1 MKIQAQDL
9 RIGNWVKNNFG
20 DELQVTHISKDLIS
34 GYLLESVSPIPLTK
48 EWLFKFG
55 FKYNYFE
62 DRDGDIIS
70 NDYVLSLGGYSELS
84 IENDFSFG
92 IWSKT
97 SDETVCFDNDI
108 VESVHRLQN
117 IYHAL
122 TGEELKLIEK

>member
-1 MKIQAQDL
+1 MKMQAQEL

-20 DELQVTHISKDLIS
+20 DELQITRISKVFAS
-34 GYLLESVSPIPLTK
+34 GYLLESVSPIPLTE

-62 DRDGDIIS
+62 DEDGYIIS
-70 NDYVLSLGGYSELS
+70 NDHVLSLGECSELS
-84 IENDFSFG
+84 IEDDFSFG
-92 IWSKT
+92 IASKT

-108 VESVHRLQN
+108 IESVHRLQN

-122 TGEELKLIEK
+122 TGEELKLIEE